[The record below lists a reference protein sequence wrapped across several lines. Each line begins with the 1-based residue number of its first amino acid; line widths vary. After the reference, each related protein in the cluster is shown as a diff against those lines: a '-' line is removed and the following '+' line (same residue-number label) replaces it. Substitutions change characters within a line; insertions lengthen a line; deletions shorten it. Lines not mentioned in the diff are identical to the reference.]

1 MSALFHSGDDAV
13 HLLFTFLGGTGL
25 RHDPE
30 HRLRAAL
37 PQQHPAGIAQLGG
50 ARVHGGLHGG
60 VRQREILIVHPD
72 VFQHL
77 RIHGN
82 AGGQHAQGQLGVDH
96 HLHEHEGGDETVAG
110 VGVLPENDMAGL
122 LATDQRW

>member
-1 MSALFHSGDDAV
+1 MPLFRSSTRPESPSSAG
-13 HLLFTFLGGTGL
+13 
-25 RHDPE
+25 
-30 HRLRAAL
+30 AL
-37 PQQHPAGIAQLGG
+37 
-50 ARVHGGLHGG
+50 VHGGLHGG
-60 VRQREILIVHPD
+60 VRQRQVLIVHPD

-122 LATDQRW
+122 LAARS